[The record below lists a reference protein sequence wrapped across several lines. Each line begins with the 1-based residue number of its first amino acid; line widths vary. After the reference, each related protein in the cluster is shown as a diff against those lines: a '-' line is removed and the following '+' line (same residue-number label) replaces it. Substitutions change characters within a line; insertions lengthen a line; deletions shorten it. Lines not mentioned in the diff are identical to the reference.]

1 MLDYARLIKNGL
13 PLLCALPF
21 VSVSVAQ
28 TRTPPVA
35 GDSASR
41 PILSEQA
48 ELYTR
53 VKHFDFDERKLGNY
67 EDTPMHWIQQRGDGL
82 PALYARGQLDDELG
96 RTAAPSFR
104 LDIATGNVGYEYRH
118 LDLTVVPE
126 SDYSLVGYIRA
137 DKLKFA
143 GAFVA
148 AYFSDRFGEPI
159 AGSHRVSPI
168 VRATGRDPE
177 PWQRVTVDLPG
188 ESPLAY
194 TLRLQFWILQDSAWR
209 GPDPRQIDPI
219 ERRDVYASAWFDD
232 FSIYRLPRVNLRLS
246 NPAGLVG
253 PGCREDIVVDV
264 NNATSQPLQLA
275 LTVND
280 ENGRPHHTKRFE
292 VQPMI
297 SPSDFVPD
305 DSPTTRATSGGEL
318 TLTALEQRQGAAVH
332 EPLPDLAPGFYSAE
346 LCVLGG
352 SETLLMRRTNFAV
365 LPPLPGVDLRYLDL
379 GVDLGLWH
387 RSDVAG
393 LTGLLGGLGCGAIKI
408 GVPMVG
414 DIEGHEENAY
424 FRQLGALLRG
434 LAENRID
441 VTGVMLVPP
450 STTETESDNSARGL
464 VASGDEWRGLFGP
477 ILARFGALLPTWQL
491 GAEAIELH
499 GAQLW
504 KPADVDR
511 VRRHLRTFV
520 SIPRLVIPQ
529 PITAVSPP
537 DHDIRSVWV
546 PSNLPTRTLPRL
558 LDFLVGDNTASC
570 WLQFAA
576 SADSDLN
583 EARRVSDLARRLVLA
598 KALGPGRI
606 FVPAPFELSDRGGQP
621 AWQPT
626 KDYLVY
632 RTLFHYLSGK
642 TAVMAT
648 TSTPSALAIVFQGPD
663 SSCLIAWSWQESAAN
678 EPVQLYLGPNPHAVT
693 LWGERRPLEVKE
705 GRTQIPVG
713 ATPVILDSLHTPLAL
728 LQTSYR
734 VHPTYVQ
741 LHTREPRPI
750 VTFRNPYDQPLT
762 GEIRLTPPGD
772 WQVMPVQQRFT
783 LAPGEV
789 FTEPLTLTLPPR
801 QIAQTHNLDVH
812 LILHTPEAAELHFP
826 ESLIVGLRDVGL
838 DALVY
843 WEGSDLILR
852 QSLMNLSDRAV
863 SFNAYCDPPHRAR
876 EERFFNKVAPGEIAE
891 QTYVFPNARYL
902 AGRRIPMGIVE
913 IDGPRHLNQFAEV
926 PQ

>member
-1 MLDYARLIKNGL
+1 MLDHTRLIKNVL
-13 PLLCALPF
+13 ALLCALPF

-35 GDSASR
+35 GDFASR

-275 LTVND
+275 LTVRD

-352 SETLLMRRTNFAV
+352 EKPLLTRRTNFAV

-414 DIEGHEENAY
+414 DIEGHEKNAY

-450 STTETESDNSARGL
+450 STTETESDNSAREL
-464 VASGDEWRGLFGP
+464 VASGDEWRELFGP

-537 DHDIRSVWV
+537 GDDIRSVWV
-546 PSNLPTRTLPRL
+546 PSNLPTRTLPRV

-576 SADSDLN
+576 STDRDLN
-583 EARRVSDLARRLVLA
+583 EARRISDLARRLVLA

-648 TSTPSALAIVFQGPD
+648 TSTPNALAIIFQGPD
-663 SSCLIAWSWQESAAN
+663 SSCLIAWSWQESAAA

-693 LWGERRPLEVKE
+693 LWGKRRPLEVKE

-713 ATPVILDSLHTPLAL
+713 STPLILDSLHTPLAL

-843 WEGSDLILR
+843 WEGSDLILK
-852 QSLMNLSDRAV
+852 QSLMNLSDKTV